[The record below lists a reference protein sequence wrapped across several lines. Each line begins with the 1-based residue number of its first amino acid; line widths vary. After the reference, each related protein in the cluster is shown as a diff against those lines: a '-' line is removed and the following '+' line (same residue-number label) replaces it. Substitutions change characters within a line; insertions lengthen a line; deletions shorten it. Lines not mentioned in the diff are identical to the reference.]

1 MAVSLHF
8 LWDGIFEA
16 KVMQSRW
23 QMPKRQEEAHRGIKE
38 DVREKS
44 DPSGSADFAGWA
56 KHSTL
61 EANSAHQPDLLQV
74 SPRKVQLENIQ
85 GNINYF
91 KTQTCVEIWHQGTQI
106 C

>member
-61 EANSAHQPDLLQV
+61 EANSAHQPPTSSL
-74 SPRKVQLENIQ
+74 
-85 GNINYF
+85 
-91 KTQTCVEIWHQGTQI
+91 TQESTIGEHSRQHKLF
-106 C
+106 